1 MSEHLAQI
9 GQKPKNTVADRAPQA
24 GERQSRTG
32 RMYRVG
38 SAVAAAMLIALIVLL
53 NAFPEKVGFV
63 VTATDPESFVPMLAP
78 EFQVHLPML
87 NAWLSLA
94 LALAL
99 AKLAFGRWTEEL
111 RWADLGLRLF
121 GIVVL
126 ASLIRGGPII
136 TLDSRGLDIMGTAF
150 GWSPWTP
157 DTWLKLGLG
166 LSAAALIIGSI
177 QQLAEL
183 LRLTPGNE

>member
-9 GQKPKNTVADRAPQA
+9 GQKAKNTAADGAPQA

-32 RMYRVG
+32 RMHRVG
-38 SAVAAAMLIALIVLL
+38 PAVAAAMLTALIVLL
-53 NAFPEKVGFV
+53 NAFPEKVGYV
-63 VTATDPESFVPMLAP
+63 VSATDPESFVPMLAP
-78 EFQVHLPML
+78 EFQAHLPLL
-87 NAWLSLA
+87 NVWLSLA

-99 AKLAFGRWTEEL
+99 ARLAYGRWTVSL
-111 RWADLGLRLF
+111 RWADLGLRLV

-126 ASLIRGGPII
+126 ASLVFGGPII
-136 TLDSRGLDIMGTAF
+136 RVDYGGLDVMEAAF

-166 LSAAALIIGSI
+166 LLLAALVIGCV
-177 QQLAEL
+177 QKLAEL
-183 LRLTPGNE
+183 LGLTPRNE